1 MFQTFYHKS
10 IRNLV
15 VAFGSL
21 FNNIYIIR
29 EDSTDTEVS
38 RIKVPLGYGP
48 KEKYLRF
55 ALETNSQDLSKAR
68 AAYTL
73 PRLAFEM
80 TSINYDTMRKIN
92 TLVKHAGPV
101 TEESVTAVERFVGVP
116 YNIEFSLYVMTR
128 NSEDGLQIIEQI
140 LPFFTPEFNV
150 TVKMNSLNKKV
161 DVPINITSVSM
172 VEDYEG
178 EMDQRRSITHTLT
191 FSAKTYIFG
200 PEKTYNLIQ
209 EVQTNIFDLDQLEE

>member
-21 FNNIYIIR
+21 FNNIYIVR

-55 ALETNSQDLSKAR
+55 ALEKNSQDLSKAR

-92 TLVKHAGPV
+92 SLVKHSGPLD
-101 TEESVTAVERFVGVP
+101 EESTTAVERFVGVP

>member
-1 MFQTFYHKS
+1 MFQTFYFKS

-21 FNNIYIIR
+21 FNNIYITR
-29 EDSTDTEVS
+29 EDSENNEVS

-55 ALETNSQDLSKAR
+55 ATEPNSIDLSKAKVG
-68 AAYTL
+68 YTL

-92 TLVKHAGPV
+92 SLIKHAG
-101 TEESVTAVERFVGVP
+101 TIEEESTTTIERFVGVP

>member
-1 MFQTFYHKS
+1 MFQTFYFKS

-21 FNNIYIIR
+21 FNNIYITR
-29 EDSTDTEVS
+29 EDSENNEVS
-38 RIKVPLGYGP
+38 RVKVPLGYGP

-55 ALETNSQDLSKAR
+55 ATEPNSMDLSKAR

-92 TLVKHAGPV
+92 SLIKHAGPLDENS
-101 TEESVTAVERFVGVP
+101 TTAVERFVGVP

-161 DVPINITSVSM
+161 DVPVNITSVSM

>member
-55 ALETNSQDLSKAR
+55 ALEKNSQDLSKAR

-92 TLVKHAGPV
+92 TLVKHSGPL

>member
-55 ALETNSQDLSKAR
+55 ALEKNSQDLSKAR

-92 TLVKHAGPV
+92 TLVKHAGPL

>member
-1 MFQTFYHKS
+1 MFQTFYFKS

-21 FNNIYIIR
+21 FNNIYITR
-29 EDSTDTEVS
+29 EDSNNEEVS

-55 ALETNSQDLSKAR
+55 ALENNSQDQGKVR

-92 TLVKHAGPV
+92 SLIKHAGELG
-101 TEESVTAVERFVGVP
+101 EESTTAVERFVGVP

-150 TVKMNSLNKKV
+150 TVKMNTLNKKV